1 MASAPEERAN
11 YKGQGE
17 NMTDSEYQYYFHAG
31 TLQTAYEYMG
41 CHWDRQTK
49 RAVFR
54 VWAPHAVSVSVIGDF
69 NYWSRTAN
77 YMYRITENGIFEGI
91 IEGVEEFQTYKY
103 FVRGRNGAEYEKA
116 DPYAFFDETR
126 GRTASKVT
134 ALDNFYWNDEKWMKE
149 RSEPY
154 SEPISIYECNIAS
167 WRKYP
172 DGNNYDY
179 RKFADELVY
188 YLNYMNFTHVE
199 LMGIAEHPYD
209 GSWGYQVTGYYA
221 PTSRYGRP
229 EDFAYLI
236 NKCHEN
242 NIGVILDWVPG
253 HFPKD
258 EHGLYNFDGEPC
270 YEPSHPLR
278 AEHKEWGTMCFD
290 YARPEVKAFLVSNAM
305 MWFDK
310 YHVDGL
316 RVDAVASILYLDYG
330 RSEWLPNVFGGRE
343 NLDAVDFLKYLN
355 TAVFEHFPS
364 VLMIAEESTAWPMV
378 TKPVDW
384 GGLGFNFKWNMGWMN
399 DTLSYIKADPYF
411 RHYKHNLMTFS
422 MAYAFSENYI
432 LPISHDEVVYGKG
445 SLINKMPGDYNL
457 KFAGVRNYLTY
468 MFTHPGKKLLFM
480 GCELGQWAEWN
491 WEREI
496 DWVLAEFPQH
506 QGLQRFVKEINWLYR
521 TVPALHEIEN
531 SWDGFE
537 WLVADDADANVL
549 IYERRDK
556 AGNRALVVLN
566 FAPCDWHGYRMPVN
580 PGKYT
585 RVMRTSYY
593 GWDQVPVVIESEP
606 VPARNKTDSL
616 VMDVEN
622 MSGYIFLCEAP
633 KKKKREGAVEKRTRA
648 AGKKTAAKP
657 AAKKKTTKTE

>member
-1 MASAPEERAN
+1 
-11 YKGQGE
+11 
-17 NMTDSEYQYYFHAG
+17 
-31 TLQTAYEYMG
+31 
-41 CHWDRQTK
+41 
-49 RAVFR
+49 
-54 VWAPHAVSVSVIGDF
+54 
-69 NYWSRTAN
+69 
-77 YMYRITENGIFEGI
+77 
-91 IEGVEEFQTYKY
+91 
-103 FVRGRNGAEYEKA
+103 
-116 DPYAFFDETR
+116 
-126 GRTASKVT
+126 
-134 ALDNFYWNDEKWMKE
+134 
-149 RSEPY
+149 
-154 SEPISIYECNIAS
+154 
-167 WRKYP
+167 
-172 DGNNYDY
+172 
-179 RKFADELVY
+179 
-188 YLNYMNFTHVE
+188 
-199 LMGIAEHPYD
+199 
-209 GSWGYQVTGYYA
+209 
-221 PTSRYGRP
+221 
-229 EDFAYLI
+229 
-236 NKCHEN
+236 
-242 NIGVILDWVPG
+242 
-253 HFPKD
+253 
-258 EHGLYNFDGEPC
+258 
-270 YEPSHPLR
+270 
-278 AEHKEWGTMCFD
+278 MCFD

-316 RVDAVASILYLDYG
+316 RVDAVASMLYLDYG

-633 KKKKREGAVEKRTRA
+633 KKKKREGAVEKRTRT

>member
-134 ALDNFYWNDEKWMKE
+134 ALDNFYWNDEEWMKE

-209 GSWGYQVTGYYA
+209 GSGHRQEHNGHA
-221 PTSRYGRP
+221 GRRH
-229 EDFAYLI
+229 
-236 NKCHEN
+236 NR
-242 NIGVILDWVPG
+242 
-253 HFPKD
+253 
-258 EHGLYNFDGEPC
+258 
-270 YEPSHPLR
+270 PLG
-278 AEHKEWGTMCFD
+278 A
-290 YARPEVKAFLVSNAM
+290 
-305 MWFDK
+305 
-310 YHVDGL
+310 
-316 RVDAVASILYLDYG
+316 G
-330 RSEWLPNVFGGRE
+330 RGQRIHHRFR
-343 NLDAVDFLKYLN
+343 
-355 TAVFEHFPS
+355 
-364 VLMIAEESTAWPMV
+364 V
-378 TKPVDW
+378 TK
-384 GGLGFNFKWNMGWMN
+384 G
-399 DTLSYIKADPYF
+399 T
-411 RHYKHNLMTFS
+411 
-422 MAYAFSENYI
+422 
-432 LPISHDEVVYGKG
+432 
-445 SLINKMPGDYNL
+445 
-457 KFAGVRNYLTY
+457 
-468 MFTHPGKKLLFM
+468 
-480 GCELGQWAEWN
+480 
-491 WEREI
+491 
-496 DWVLAEFPQH
+496 
-506 QGLQRFVKEINWLYR
+506 
-521 TVPALHEIEN
+521 
-531 SWDGFE
+531 
-537 WLVADDADANVL
+537 
-549 IYERRDK
+549 
-556 AGNRALVVLN
+556 
-566 FAPCDWHGYRMPVN
+566 RMP
-580 PGKYT
+580 
-585 RVMRTSYY
+585 S
-593 GWDQVPVVIESEP
+593 GW
-606 VPARNKTDSL
+606 
-616 VMDVEN
+616 
-622 MSGYIFLCEAP
+622 
-633 KKKKREGAVEKRTRA
+633 
-648 AGKKTAAKP
+648 
-657 AAKKKTTKTE
+657 

>member
-1 MASAPEERAN
+1 
-11 YKGQGE
+11 
-17 NMTDSEYQYYFHAG
+17 
-31 TLQTAYEYMG
+31 
-41 CHWDRQTK
+41 
-49 RAVFR
+49 
-54 VWAPHAVSVSVIGDF
+54 
-69 NYWSRTAN
+69 
-77 YMYRITENGIFEGI
+77 
-91 IEGVEEFQTYKY
+91 
-103 FVRGRNGAEYEKA
+103 
-116 DPYAFFDETR
+116 
-126 GRTASKVT
+126 
-134 ALDNFYWNDEKWMKE
+134 
-149 RSEPY
+149 
-154 SEPISIYECNIAS
+154 
-167 WRKYP
+167 
-172 DGNNYDY
+172 
-179 RKFADELVY
+179 
-188 YLNYMNFTHVE
+188 
-199 LMGIAEHPYD
+199 
-209 GSWGYQVTGYYA
+209 
-221 PTSRYGRP
+221 
-229 EDFAYLI
+229 
-236 NKCHEN
+236 
-242 NIGVILDWVPG
+242 
-253 HFPKD
+253 
-258 EHGLYNFDGEPC
+258 
-270 YEPSHPLR
+270 
-278 AEHKEWGTMCFD
+278 
-290 YARPEVKAFLVSNAM
+290 
-305 MWFDK
+305 
-310 YHVDGL
+310 
-316 RVDAVASILYLDYG
+316 
-330 RSEWLPNVFGGRE
+330 
-343 NLDAVDFLKYLN
+343 
-355 TAVFEHFPS
+355 
-364 VLMIAEESTAWPMV
+364 
-378 TKPVDW
+378 
-384 GGLGFNFKWNMGWMN
+384 MN